1 MIDLNKQIQY
11 IKGVGP
17 NRAELL
23 NKLGIYTLEDLITY
37 YPREYEDRGKPKKIA
52 ELKDGEEALIE
63 VLVVSRMS
71 EQRIRKNMAIY
82 KLIVRD
88 DTGSCVLTWFNQSY
102 LKNKFILGKKYKFYG
117 KVSNKYGKIEMN
129 SPVYDEEETNK
140 NTGKIIP
147 IYPLTYKLS
156 QNTIRQVIENGLTAV
171 KNEGGLEETLPSYL
185 LEEYNLYD
193 INKATQEIHFP
204 KDFSEFEKARKRLV
218 FEELL
223 SMQMALLSLKNKY
236 TKEEAGIQFNKEVKM
251 SDVINELPFKLT
263 KAQLKVLEEIDNDME
278 NIKPMNRLLQGDV
291 GSRKNSSSNGSSI

>member
-11 IKGVGP
+11 VKGVGP

-37 YPREYEDRGKPKKIA
+37 YPREYEDRGKPKKIV
-52 ELKDGEEALIE
+52 ELQDGEEALIE

-236 TKEEAGIQFNKEVKM
+236 TKEEAGIQFSKEVKM

>member
-1 MIDLNKQIQY
+1 MINLNKQIQY
-11 IKGVGP
+11 VKGVGP

-37 YPREYEDRGKPKKIA
+37 YPRDYEDRGKPKKIV
-52 ELKDGEEALIE
+52 ELQDGEEALIE

-156 QNTIRQVIENGLTAV
+156 QNTIRQVIENGLTTV

-236 TKEEAGIQFNKEVKM
+236 TKEEAGIQFSKEVKM
-251 SDVINELPFKLT
+251 SDVIMKLPFKLT

>member
-52 ELKDGEEALIE
+52 ELQDGEEALIE

-193 INKATQEIHFP
+193 INKATQGIHFP

>member
-37 YPREYEDRGKPKKIA
+37 YPREYEDRGKPKKIV

-156 QNTIRQVIENGLTAV
+156 QNTIRQVIENGLNAV
-171 KNEGGLEETLPSYL
+171 KNEGGLEETLPTYL
-185 LEEYNLYD
+185 LEEYSLYD
-193 INKATQEIHFP
+193 INKATKEIHFP
-204 KDFSEFEKARKRLV
+204 ENFSEFEKARKRLV

-223 SMQMALLSLKNKY
+223 SMQMALISLKNKY
-236 TKEEAGIQFNKEVKM
+236 TKEEAGIQFKKEVKM

-278 NIKPMNRLLQGDV
+278 SIKPMNRLLQGDV
-291 GSRKNSSSNGSSI
+291 GSRKNSSSNDSSI

>member
-11 IKGVGP
+11 VKGVGP

-37 YPREYEDRGKPKKIA
+37 YPRDYEDRGKPKKIA
-52 ELKDGEEALIE
+52 ELQDGEEALIE

-236 TKEEAGIQFNKEVKM
+236 TKEEAGIQFSKEVKM

>member
-37 YPREYEDRGKPKKIA
+37 YPRDYEDRGKPKKIA
-52 ELKDGEEALIE
+52 ELQDGEEALIE

-185 LEEYNLYD
+185 LEEYNLYN

-236 TKEEAGIQFNKEVKM
+236 TKEEAGIQFNKEIKM

>member
-156 QNTIRQVIENGLTAV
+156 QNTIRQVIENGLNAV

-204 KDFSEFEKARKRLV
+204 ENFSEFENARKRLV

-223 SMQMALLSLKNKY
+223 SMQMALISLKNKY
-236 TKEEAGIQFNKEVKM
+236 TKEEAGIQFEKEVKM

-278 NIKPMNRLLQGDV
+278 SIKPMNRLLQGDV

>member
-63 VLVVSRMS
+63 VLVVSRMN

-156 QNTIRQVIENGLTAV
+156 QNTIRQVIENGLKAV
-171 KNEGGLEETLPSYL
+171 KNEGGLEETLPTYL

-204 KDFSEFEKARKRLV
+204 ENFSEFENSRKRLV

-223 SMQMALLSLKNKY
+223 SMQMALISLKNKY
-236 TKEEAGIQFNKEVKM
+236 TKEEAGIQFEKEVKM

-278 NIKPMNRLLQGDV
+278 SIKPMNRLLQGDV
-291 GSRKNSSSNGSSI
+291 GSRKNSSSNDSSI